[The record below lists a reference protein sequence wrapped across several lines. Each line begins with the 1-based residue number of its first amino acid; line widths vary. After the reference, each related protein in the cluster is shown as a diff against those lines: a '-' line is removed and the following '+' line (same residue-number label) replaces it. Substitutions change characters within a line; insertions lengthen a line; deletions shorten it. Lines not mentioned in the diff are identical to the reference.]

1 MEASLGQ
8 RWELVAPGIP
18 ALREAVT
25 EDNERSGSLL
35 SDVQAHAVC
44 LDNAVLNLAHGDL
57 HRGSCLFH
65 LRHVVSGGRR
75 LRRTVRSRGVLSA
88 AHGHCLAS
96 LASGNI
102 LFLQVVLFQKPWRYF
117 CNKALSAAHGHCL
130 ASLARG
136 NTVFLQVVLFQKSW
150 RYFCNKALSL
160 WLISLEGAV

>member
-1 MEASLGQ
+1 
-8 RWELVAPGIP
+8 
-18 ALREAVT
+18 
-25 EDNERSGSLL
+25 
-35 SDVQAHAVC
+35 
-44 LDNAVLNLAHGDL
+44 
-57 HRGSCLFH
+57 
-65 LRHVVSGGRR
+65 
-75 LRRTVRSRGVLSA
+75 
-88 AHGHCLAS
+88 
-96 LASGNI
+96 